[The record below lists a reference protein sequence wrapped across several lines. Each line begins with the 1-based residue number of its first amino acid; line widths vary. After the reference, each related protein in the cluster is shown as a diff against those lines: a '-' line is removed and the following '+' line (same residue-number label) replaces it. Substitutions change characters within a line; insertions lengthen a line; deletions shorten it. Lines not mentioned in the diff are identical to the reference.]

1 LARTVAYISNAESKE
16 IAAFE
21 MDSES
26 GTLSL
31 MERVPVHGTDLA
43 SPTSLPMAVSP
54 DGRFLYAAL
63 RSAPFAAS
71 SFGIDPVHDFGVKL
85 LDPWGK

>member
-1 LARTVAYISNAESKE
+1 LAKTVAYVSNAESKE
-16 IAAFE
+16 IFAFE
-21 MDSES
+21 MDLES
-26 GTLSL
+26 DTLSL
-31 MERVPVHGTDLA
+31 MERVPVPGSDLA
-43 SPTSLPMAVSP
+43 SPTSLPMAISP
-54 DGRFLYAAL
+54 DRRFLYAAL